1 MYISSTSISNATVA
15 AQLLESTAV
24 RLSGATYSSTDNSSG
39 RTDAGDTVQLSAS
52 AKAVLAGTTAL
63 TPSAA
68 YEAAATTRLATETG
82 DQQLTDALMDAE
94 PEGSSTSFTVALGN
108 GASATQTT
116 ATGFMAD
123 IINTINQT
131 GVAATQPG
139 ETAAEA
145 QFASLYAKQLN
156 EGATGRFYNETD
168 VSDITAGLSAD
179 QKSSFMTAFENKTLT
194 ITPLSSTS
202 GINVV
207 GSGTSTTTISQSG
220 AGGSEVTSSTGNSGI
235 DYSSFDSSKNVL
247 GIYSPF
253 FGMTEITWDK

>member
-1 MYISSTSISNATVA
+1 MFLSSISIGNARVA

-24 RLSGATYSSTDNSSG
+24 ELGGATSISKDNSSA
-39 RTDAGDTVQLSAS
+39 RTDAGDTVHLSAS
-52 AKAVLAGTTAL
+52 AKSILVGTTAL

-68 YEAAATTRLATETG
+68 YEAAATTRVATETG

-116 ATGFMAD
+116 ATGFMAN
-123 IINTINQT
+123 IINGINQT

-139 ETAAEA
+139 ETAAEV

-156 EGATGRFYNETD
+156 EGATERVYNETD
-168 VSDITAGLSAD
+168 ISDITAGLSPD

-194 ITPLSSTS
+194 ITSLSSTS

-207 GSGTSTTTISQSG
+207 GSGSSTTTISQSG
-220 AGGSEVTSSTGNSGI
+220 AGGSEVTSSTGDSGI